1 MVLIKSNDASVTY
14 AKPTTAA
21 ALVWR
26 NFSFIYVDNQQQNF
40 VSCDACKSKYRQNFS
55 PYSKFIV
62 HRFVKYLL
70 SMKLTAAQKQKRNR
84 ENLKRKGRHNTVKAK
99 NRERTQNLRS
109 KLSDFQREQYRNH
122 DAAARK
128 RTRAANKHQ
137 SNASFGS
144 KQSLAL
150 DLSKTSFAEL
160 RPQYVMTKAL
170 MSHRV

>member
-1 MVLIKSNDASVTY
+1 
-14 AKPTTAA
+14 
-21 ALVWR
+21 
-26 NFSFIYVDNQQQNF
+26 
-40 VSCDACKSKYRQNFS
+40 NFS

-70 SMKLTAAQKQKRNR
+70 SMKLTAAQKQKRYR
-84 ENLKRKGRHNTVKAK
+84 ENLKRKGRHNTMKAK

-137 SNASFGS
+137 SKYFLRILITGS
-144 KQSLAL
+144 MCSLY
-150 DLSKTSFAEL
+150 FA
-160 RPQYVMTKAL
+160 
-170 MSHRV
+170 

>member
-1 MVLIKSNDASVTY
+1 
-14 AKPTTAA
+14 
-21 ALVWR
+21 
-26 NFSFIYVDNQQQNF
+26 
-40 VSCDACKSKYRQNFS
+40 
-55 PYSKFIV
+55 
-62 HRFVKYLL
+62 
-70 SMKLTAAQKQKRNR
+70 MKLTAAQKQKRNR

-144 KQSLAL
+144 KQSLGPSL
-150 DLSKTSFAEL
+150 HKRDTCHLSCKLKDDIVKFYCRDDISYQMPGKRDTIIARKYCRFHDKDPMASMD
-160 RPQYVMTKAL
+160 R
-170 MSHRV
+170 